1 MGSAASCDVMS
12 GGVKTITLI
21 SADNERFEV
30 PEAAASLSQ
39 VIRNA
44 INNNSSAAAVA
55 TGGGIQLSK
64 IPGKVLA
71 KVLEYCSKH
80 AAAAAGG
87 GSSGDA
93 ASSGEAGNDNEE
105 ELVRRFD
112 EEFID
117 GVDKFML
124 YDLELGAF
132 YLEIEGLE
140 DLACHKVRD
149 RLEKR
154 AVEIRKT
161 FRIKDNYFAPP
172 DKEDDD
178 DKKQW
183 LFV

>member
-1 MGSAASCDVMS
+1 MGSAASRDVMS

-80 AAAAAGG
+80 AAAA

-105 ELVRRFD
+105 ELIRRFD

-124 YDLELGAF
+124 YDLALAAF
-132 YLEIEGLE
+132 YLEIQGLE

-172 DKEDDD
+172 DEEDDD

>member
-1 MGSAASCDVMS
+1 MGSAASRNVMS

-30 PEAAASLSQ
+30 PEAVASLSQ

-44 INNNSSAAAVA
+44 INNNGSATA
-55 TGGGIQLSK
+55 GGGIQLSK
-64 IPGKVLA
+64 IPSKVLA
-71 KVLEYCSKH
+71 KVLEYCNKH
-80 AAAAAGG
+80 AAAAAA
-87 GSSGDA
+87 GDD

-105 ELVRRFD
+105 ELMLRRFD

-124 YDLELGAF
+124 YDLVLAAF
-132 YLEIEGLE
+132 YLEIQGLE

-172 DKEDDD
+172 DEEDD

>member
-1 MGSAASCDVMS
+1 MGSAASRNVMS

-21 SADNERFEV
+21 TADNERFEV

-44 INNNSSAAAVA
+44 INNNGSAAAVA
-55 TGGGIQLSK
+55 TGGGGIQLSK

-71 KVLEYCSKH
+71 KVLEYCNKH
-80 AAAAAGG
+80 AAA
-87 GSSGDA
+87 GSSGDD

-105 ELVRRFD
+105 ELMLRRFD

-124 YDLELGAF
+124 YDLVLAAF
-132 YLEIEGLE
+132 YLEIQGLE

-172 DKEDDD
+172 DEEED